1 MSVLKPPEYK
11 TYFLD
16 LRNLQLSISDPWK
29 DDAFWQ
35 LQVADQPIECG
46 EILVCVGMRSVTEQ
60 YPGI

>member
-11 TYFLD
+11 TFFLD

-29 DDAFWQ
+29 DDAFWH
-35 LQVADQPIECG
+35 LQVADQPIKCG
-46 EILVCVGMRSVTEQ
+46 EIRVYVGMRSVTEQ